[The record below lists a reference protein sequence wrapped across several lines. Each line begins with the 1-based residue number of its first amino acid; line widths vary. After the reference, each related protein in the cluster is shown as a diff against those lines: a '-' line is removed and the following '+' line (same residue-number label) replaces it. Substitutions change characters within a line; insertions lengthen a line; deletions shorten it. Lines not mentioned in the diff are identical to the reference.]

1 MADLTYPISNRD
13 AYQSRIRFT
22 VKTPINITEA
32 ASELLKAPVIPP
44 KDIAN
49 DPRAAAAFE
58 AQEKERRLNNLIQA
72 GPTYEVPTDKDEVS
86 LFVPVALQ
94 FNDGVNY
101 NNINLGVIGGD
112 AVAAVAAGKNLGRA
126 GLEAIGKTTSS
137 MVQLFQSGLD
147 LGEEIGQVAAARFTP
162 TQTGKN
168 VAQLVGQA
176 TTNPNTRTLFQ
187 NVNIRQFNFT
197 FKMIPTSREESESI
211 EAIVKLFRTEMYP
224 DLIALNAGYRFPNA
238 FGIHVSHKGL
248 DAKFQKVPDCFLMAV
263 DTVYNST
270 SGVFHADG
278 YPSEVDMTLRFTEM
292 RQMNKADVKLGF

>member
-1 MADLTYPISNRD
+1 MAPLTYPISNRD

-22 VKTPINITEA
+22 VKTPINIVEA
-32 ASELLKAPVIPP
+32 ANDLLQAPIIPP
-44 KDIAN
+44 KEIAN
-49 DPRAAAAFE
+49 SPGPRAAFE
-58 AQEKERRLNNLIQA
+58 AQERERRVNALVQA
-72 GPTYEVPTDKDEVS
+72 GPTYEVPTNKEEVS

-112 AVAAVAAGKNLGRA
+112 AVGAIAAGKNLGRA
-126 GLEAIGKTTSS
+126 GLEALGKSGSSLVQMLTS
-137 MVQLFQSGLD
+137 GID
-147 LGEEIGQVAAARFTP
+147 LGEQFGQVAAARFTP

-187 NVNIRQFNFT
+187 NVNMRQFNFT
-197 FKMIPTSREESESI
+197 FKMIPTSRQESEAI

-224 DLIALNAGYRFPNA
+224 ELIALNSGYRFPNA
-238 FGIHVSHKGL
+238 FGIHISHKGS

-292 RQMNKADVKLGF
+292 RQMNKADVEAGF

>member
-1 MADLTYPISNRD
+1 MAPLTYPISNRD

-22 VKTPINITEA
+22 VKTPINIVEA
-32 ASELLKAPVIPP
+32 ANDLLQAPIIPP
-44 KDIAN
+44 KEIAN
-49 DPRAAAAFE
+49 SPNELAAFE
-58 AQEKERRLNNLIQA
+58 AQEKERRVNALVQA
-72 GPTYEVPTDKDEVS
+72 GPTYEVPTNKEEVS

-112 AVAAVAAGKNLGRA
+112 VVGAVAAGKNLGRA
-126 GLEAIGKTTSS
+126 GLEALEKSGSSLVQMLTS
-137 MVQLFQSGLD
+137 GID
-147 LGEEIGQVAAARFTP
+147 LGEQFGQVAAARFTP

-187 NVNIRQFNFT
+187 NVNTRQFNFT
-197 FKMIPTSREESESI
+197 FKMIPTSRQESEAI

-224 DLIALNAGYRFPNA
+224 ELIALNSGYRFPNA
-238 FGIHVSHKGL
+238 FGIHISHKGS

-292 RQMNKADVKLGF
+292 RQMNKADVEAGF